1 MCLTTCSLTQS
12 GLSSHRGNIETHDIN
27 QMLNDGNTCNGDTRG
42 WIHIDHHE
50 FHMHSHS
57 SNAGGITAYHS
68 SKADSP
74 TAYQRAPESETGSM
88 SELMCKEDS
97 YTPGRTMLKVGDRI
111 MCPQIYFATDS
122 TRRAHAQPIPE
133 LTQLLK
139 TKTSQ
144 PLSSSDITHIQNEEL
159 PTKSNM
165 GDHTNSIG
173 EYKMQHV
180 RHNTNQ
186 HGRSQELPT
195 SGTAVITKLGHHSKY
210 PKWPPQ

>member
-1 MCLTTCSLTQS
+1 MWARASVCHHHIVSLCMCLTTCSLTQS

-27 QMLNDGNTCNGDTRG
+27 QMLNDGNPCNGDTRG

-111 MCPQIYFATDS
+111 MCPQLYSQQTQ
-122 TRRAHAQPIPE
+122 HAELMHNQYQSSHNCSKLKHRNHCQAPISHIFKMRSSQQNPTWE
-133 LTQLLK
+133 ITQI
-139 TKTSQ
+139 
-144 PLSSSDITHIQNEEL
+144 P
-159 PTKSNM
+159 
-165 GDHTNSIG
+165 
-173 EYKMQHV
+173 
-180 RHNTNQ
+180 
-186 HGRSQELPT
+186 
-195 SGTAVITKLGHHSKY
+195 
-210 PKWPPQ
+210 